1 MLIGNVEEAV
11 EHYDLMTAVMIC
23 LGNSDGE
30 NYSGVLKLLDVLFSE
45 EMNQEEKRTVLQDDF
60 DIPMTLSIERGIS
73 SMCNLSE
80 GVWQKGIQE
89 GMQQGIVEGSEKT
102 LLEDIRSLMVTMK
115 WTAEQAMAA
124 LRVPETKRTEY
135 AAKL

>member
-1 MLIGNVEEAV
+1 MIQAV

-45 EMNQEEKRTVLQDDF
+45 DLNQEEKRTVLQDDF
-60 DIPMTLSIERGIS
+60 DIPMTLSIERRLS
-73 SMCNLSE
+73 SMCNLIE
-80 GVWQKGIQE
+80 GVWQRGMEKGIEE
-89 GMQQGIVEGSEKT
+89 GAEKA
-102 LLEDIRSLMVTMK
+102 LLENIRSLMVTMK
-115 WTAEQAMAA
+115 WTAEQSMAA
-124 LRVPETKRTEY
+124 LRVPEAKRTEY

>member
-1 MLIGNVEEAV
+1 MLTGNVEAV
-11 EHYDLMTAVMIC
+11 EHYDLMTTVMIC
-23 LGNSDGE
+23 LGN
-30 NYSGVLKLLDVLFSE
+30 
-45 EMNQEEKRTVLQDDF
+45 R
-60 DIPMTLSIERGIS
+60 RGIS

-89 GMQQGIVEGSEKT
+89 GMQQGMQQGIAEGSEKT